1 MKWLFFSAV
10 LLATASQ
17 SYQISILPDSI
28 KNSNISSADIISKV
42 TSAKDDLYSKVAST
56 KDDLVSRVT
65 ETKDDLVSKVTAT
78 KDDLVSK
85 VSEYIPDLNPMHY
98 IPTTTPKPETENQTI
113 EPIDPSIAEDA
124 RLTIVSN

>member
-28 KNSNISSADIISKV
+28 KNTNISSADILSKV
-42 TSAKDDLYSKVAST
+42 SSAKDDLVSKVAST

-65 ETKDDLVSKVTAT
+65 ETKDDLVSKV
-78 KDDLVSK
+78 
-85 VSEYIPDLNPMHY
+85 SEYIPDLNPMHY
-98 IPTTTPKPETENQTI
+98 IPTTSPKPETENHTI

-124 RLTIVSN
+124 RLPIVSN